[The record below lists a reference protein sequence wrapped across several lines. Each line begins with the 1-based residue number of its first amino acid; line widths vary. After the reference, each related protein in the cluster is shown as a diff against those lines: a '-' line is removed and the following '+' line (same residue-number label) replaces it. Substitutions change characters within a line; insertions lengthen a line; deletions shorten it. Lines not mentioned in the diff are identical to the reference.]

1 MPAFASVDRTLQAF
15 MGSSFAPYAFAGR
28 TFEREPPAEADSDA
42 SRPSGLTR
50 TLRLDERGARTL
62 VHVRSSQLAFR
73 QAASAALVRAGY
85 TLETTCA
92 RESVYRRWLSLD
104 AIGAEVS
111 LLETLDRA
119 SLALIPSRGPMPY
132 RARIEDEHVA
142 RGLFHVRAAA
152 TTWDECSLALE
163 HKLDLVGACG
173 AYHVVIAA
181 LALEGVGDRTFE
193 SYVGIASRSPGRSV
207 SSDLCGVLERAGYV
221 RVGSRENS
229 GFLCANRRFSSAD
242 ALAAGSLE
250 IVTSVREGA
259 SARFARS
266 RV

>member
-15 MGSSFAPYAFAGR
+15 TGSSFAPYAFAGR
-28 TFEREPPAEADSDA
+28 TFEREAPAEAYSDT

-73 QAASAALVRAGY
+73 NSAGSDLVRAGY

-104 AIGAEVS
+104 EIGSEVS
-111 LLETLDRA
+111 LLDALDRG
-119 SLALIPSRGPMPY
+119 SLARMPSRGPRPHRG
-132 RARIEDEHVA
+132 RAEDGHVA
-142 RGLFHVRAAA
+142 RGLSHLDASA
-152 TTWDECSLALE
+152 TAWDECSLGLE

-181 LALEGVGDRTFE
+181 LALEGVADRTFE
-193 SYVGIASRSPGRSV
+193 SYVGIASRSPGRGV
-207 SSDLCGVLERAGYV
+207 SSTLSGVLDRAGYV
-221 RVGSRENS
+221 RVGSRGNS
-229 GFLCANRRFSSAD
+229 GTLCANRRFSSAET
-242 ALAAGSLE
+242 LAAGSLE

-259 SARFARS
+259 SPRVARS
-266 RV
+266 PV